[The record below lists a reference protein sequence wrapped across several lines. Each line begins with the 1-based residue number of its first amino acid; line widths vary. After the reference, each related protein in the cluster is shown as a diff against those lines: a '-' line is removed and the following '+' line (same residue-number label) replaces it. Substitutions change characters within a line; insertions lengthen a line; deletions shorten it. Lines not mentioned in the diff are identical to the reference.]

1 MKTHQIHIKKNS
13 DLKKEL
19 ETLSGLAPQLVMI
32 FGDVDG
38 FASRALPVQISA
50 HFPKAMVIGC
60 STSGEITNKGSF
72 SGTTVV
78 HACHFNSAVQIQPAA
93 EKINGMKDSLECGR
107 RLARQLKKDQLKYI
121 FVLGCGLNINGSLVI
136 QGIREVVGENVLI
149 TGGLAGDTQKFQQT
163 FTILNGDISDHSV
176 VAVGLSGGSIQ
187 TAYGSMGGW
196 EPFGPVRRV
205 TKSVDNVMFEID
217 GEPALDVY
225 KRYLGD
231 RTKDLPASGLLY
243 PFAILKDNHD
253 TSGLIRTILNVDEA
267 TKSLIFAGDIPEKGL
282 VQLMHS
288 SNEALIDGA
297 KKAAEFTVE
306 GLGGKKQ
313 EGLGILVSCV
323 GRKLVMGEDIDDEL
337 DAVREVLGQIP
348 MVGFYSYGEIC
359 PQHGFQECKLH
370 NQTMTITY
378 LYESKI

>member
-1 MKTHQIHIKKNS
+1 
-13 DLKKEL
+13 
-19 ETLSGLAPQLVMI
+19 
-32 FGDVDG
+32 
-38 FASRALPVQISA
+38 
-50 HFPKAMVIGC
+50 
-60 STSGEITNKGSF
+60 
-72 SGTTVV
+72 
-78 HACHFNSAVQIQPAA
+78 
-93 EKINGMKDSLECGR
+93 MKDSLECGR

-136 QGIREVVGENVLI
+136 QGIREIVGENVLI
-149 TGGLAGDTQKFQQT
+149 TGGLAGDSQKFQQT
-163 FTILNGDISDHSV
+163 YTILNGDISDHSV
-176 VAVGLSGGSIQ
+176 VAVGLSGASIQ

-267 TKSLIFAGDIPEKGL
+267 TKSLIFAGDIPDKGL